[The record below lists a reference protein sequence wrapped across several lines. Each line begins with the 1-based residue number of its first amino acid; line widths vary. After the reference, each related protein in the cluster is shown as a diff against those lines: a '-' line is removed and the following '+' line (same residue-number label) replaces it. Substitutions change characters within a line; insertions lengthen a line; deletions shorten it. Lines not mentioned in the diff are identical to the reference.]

1 MPHFGPKYLVDPAFL
16 PANIF
21 YEGLESNGLKI
32 WKSHFVFEDCVFGRV
47 VKDFF
52 CGLKYI
58 KKEHIRLIIC
68 TIFQSFLM
76 IHQHYPLSY
85 LSSNRIHVQ
94 SQQNGRRDA
103 WRLVKITSI
112 KDIVKSSRTS
122 NKFTIYSSFF
132 TDNFEHMV
140 SLLIA
145 FTKKHII
152 ISIAHRMHF
161 VNLMNPH
168 RYNILSIILLLG
180 YIPFSL
186 GSICNC
192 WIFLNEDTSSLKQIE
207 QMCKC
212 VIL

>member
-1 MPHFGPKYLVDPAFL
+1 MSTFSEILKRQNILDAAFL

-21 YEGLESNGLKI
+21 HEGLESNGLKI

-47 VKDFF
+47 VKDFL

-85 LSSNRIHVQ
+85 LSSNHIHVQ
-94 SQQNGRRDA
+94 SQQNGRRDG

-132 TDNFEHMV
+132 TDNFEH
-140 SLLIA
+140 IA
-145 FTKKHII
+145 YSSNDF
-152 ISIAHRMHF
+152 IASHF
-161 VNLMNPH
+161 EN
-168 RYNILSIILLLG
+168 LSITG
-180 YIPFSL
+180 
-186 GSICNC
+186 N
-192 WIFLNEDTSSLKQIE
+192 SLKITFVQR
-207 QMCKC
+207 
-212 VIL
+212 